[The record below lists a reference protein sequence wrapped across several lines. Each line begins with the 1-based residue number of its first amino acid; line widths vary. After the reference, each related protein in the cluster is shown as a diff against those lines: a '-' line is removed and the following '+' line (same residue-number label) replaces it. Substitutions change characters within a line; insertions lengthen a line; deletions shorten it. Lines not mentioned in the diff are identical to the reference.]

1 VEERLSVGQ
10 QETVDGVRFVGLGPT
25 SAAGKYLSRWWS
37 FLASERPNWWY
48 FQGADPLWGALLLV
62 ARTHGVRAIFSA
74 AFDSDVQPRI
84 ALTRR
89 EGWWPLYAWGLN
101 RAERIFVQH
110 GRQLA
115 DLSRKLQPKA
125 EVLPGVVGLP
135 ERIKPPRERG
145 RYVAWVALLR
155 QPKRPDVL
163 IDMAR
168 KHPDL
173 QFVVCG
179 GTTNHRTPEG
189 YGERMADDLRS
200 LPNVTY
206 RGHVAPD
213 QTLEVISR
221 AHALL
226 STSDQEGFPSTFL
239 EAWSAGT
246 PVVSLKIDPDSLIR
260 TRGLGFVS
268 GTIDRAASDIRGLL
282 DSAEL
287 FESVSRNALNYVREV
302 HSEASVAR
310 CFDHAIRRNDDA

>member
-1 VEERLSVGQ
+1 
-10 QETVDGVRFVGLGPT
+10 
-25 SAAGKYLSRWWS
+25 
-37 FLASERPNWWY
+37 
-48 FQGADPLWGALLLV
+48 
-62 ARTHGVRAIFSA
+62 
-74 AFDSDVQPRI
+74 
-84 ALTRR
+84 
-89 EGWWPLYAWGLN
+89 
-101 RAERIFVQH
+101 
-110 GRQLA
+110 
-115 DLSRKLQPKA
+115 
-125 EVLPGVVGLP
+125 
-135 ERIKPPRERG
+135 
-145 RYVAWVALLR
+145 
-155 QPKRPDVL
+155 
-163 IDMAR
+163 MAR